1 MILKTKN
8 IIDISKRICY
18 HQNNSKTFV
27 TVLASRHYYRNER
40 TAMGDAGAQNGSVP
54 PSEKQRR
61 KGARKWDGRE
71 RCSGTRL
78 FSQL

>member
-1 MILKTKN
+1 
-8 IIDISKRICY
+8 
-18 HQNNSKTFV
+18 
-27 TVLASRHYYRNER
+27 
-40 TAMGDAGAQNGSVP
+40 MGDAGTQNRSVP

-78 FSQL
+78 FSLR